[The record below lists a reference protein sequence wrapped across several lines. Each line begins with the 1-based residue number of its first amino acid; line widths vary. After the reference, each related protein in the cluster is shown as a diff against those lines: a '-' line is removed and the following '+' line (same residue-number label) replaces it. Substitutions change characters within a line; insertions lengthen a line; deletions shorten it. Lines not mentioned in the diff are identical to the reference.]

1 MKIRTVLTA
10 WLIGLGVALTAGAQT
25 RFTISANGAEVT
37 DNHTSLTWRRCVEGM
52 TWSGS
57 ACTGSPL
64 SLTHSGAFAR
74 ASAQSGWRLPNVK
87 ELASIVDDAVYDN
100 SSSTAQVAMIDRTAF
115 PNTPRTNHWAST
127 PQVGF
132 PAIAWLV
139 SFYNGL
145 VSDYIFTQDRNS
157 LSFNGSSYSE
167 TVNVRLVRSSP

>member
-1 MKIRTVLTA
+1 MKIRTFLTA
-10 WLIGLGVALTAGAQT
+10 WVIGLGVVLSAGAQT
-25 RFTISANGAEVT
+25 RFMISANGAEVT

-74 ASAQSGWRLPNVK
+74 AKTQSGWRLPNVK
-87 ELASIVDDAVYDN
+87 ELASIVDDAVYESNGGNAD
-100 SSSTAQVAMIDRTAF
+100 VAMIDPAAF
-115 PNTPRTNHWAST
+115 PNTPQTRYWAST

-132 PAIAWLV
+132 PALAWLV

-145 VSDYIFTQDRNS
+145 VSDYIFTQDRNV
-157 LSFNGSSYSE
+157 LSGE
-167 TVNVRLVRSSP
+167 TVHVRLVKSSP